1 MELLMTYDD
10 EGEAETALE
19 LLAGEKRLVSDR
31 DDNEVIYRLF
41 GEPTWTNFF
50 KLGLYDLPVLK
61 ELVEQRAKGA
71 EAYDAERHQAILAT
85 LRSVENSYGL
95 QVPEHWR

>member
-1 MELLMTYDD
+1 MELLITY
-10 EGEAETALE
+10 ENEAGAGAALE
-19 LLAGEKRLVSDR
+19 VLAGEKRLVSDR

-61 ELVEQRAKGA
+61 ELVASKKAGK
-71 EAYDAERHQAILAT
+71 AYDAERHEGILT
-85 LRSVENSYGL
+85 SLRSVENCFGL
-95 QVPEHWR
+95 TVPEHWR